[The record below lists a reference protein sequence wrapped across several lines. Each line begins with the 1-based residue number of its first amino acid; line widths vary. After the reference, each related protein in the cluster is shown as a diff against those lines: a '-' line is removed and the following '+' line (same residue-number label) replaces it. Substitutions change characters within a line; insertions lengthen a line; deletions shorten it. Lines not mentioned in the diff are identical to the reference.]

1 MEQIEIVGKRKPR
14 EKHYLKENGI
24 IEAQLFDQ
32 DIHFLKNGIYEEI
45 DNTLIKKNEI
55 YENRNNSYK
64 VQFNVSN
71 ESNKIYKIEKGEYYL
86 EFFLN
91 KHNKYNEEI
100 VNKSKT
106 LSEIF
111 YHNILKN
118 IDLKYEIVS
127 SEIKENIILNDKDNG
142 IDELCFDIKTNLN
155 LKIDFDGSII
165 ATHGKN
171 VIFKFDTPYMIDSE
185 NNINKKISYNLIKD
199 EDIYQLFTFIDK
211 KWLETTAKYPVI
223 IDPTITNYSNESS
236 VIDTYIFP
244 NDTNVSRGNLNY
256 LKVGVEKSN
265 NSEIVNR
272 ALLKFDLPVI
282 GTGSQVVGAK
292 LALYNYR
299 FITTE
304 SIEEI
309 INVHRI
315 TKDWNENEANWSNMN
330 TAYDSRVEGVMNFL
344 YTYYSNEPDDS
355 TITADTIDITQLVQK
370 WYTSTPNYG
379 ILLKLA
385 EEKYHKDIIPT
396 FYSKDYKPT
405 SGDSPKPVLVIS
417 YRNQNGLENYM
428 NYESHSFSKAKIY
441 HNSYN
446 GNLTTV
452 YDIGT
457 TSPGKLPAS
466 LKLIYN
472 TNDVVLNK
480 NRGIGIGYKFN
491 LYQTVKEVTIDNKV
505 YLEYED
511 EDGTLHYFLSEKK
524 NLDSNGNEVIQN
536 EDNTYYDE
544 DGLELKIKKYDDKF
558 ILIDKS
564 NNEMKFTKYNNVG
577 YLTEIK
583 DVSGNTNS
591 ISYDA
596 EYKKI
601 QGIMDANGSIINII
615 YNSSNINVVSPTDT
629 VILSLLDEKILS
641 GINYSDDSILITAN
655 QNYLMTSLTNVSGRK
670 IEYEYYNEIPYKL
683 KKVTEYGTDNSLGN
697 SYTTIYG
704 FNSTTFIDSKGKRKV
719 ITFNSYGNPE
729 SSSIMKEEND
739 IINAY
744 GSKSTYGRMI
754 EDDNLDL
761 DKNKLLSSQ
770 IPIKYVKN
778 LLTNTSFENGQ
789 SSFKS
794 GQNGVSSI
802 SDEYSHSGLKSLK
815 FEALYALIE
824 AGVNQEVDVEK
835 GKYYTFS
842 AYIKRGY
849 VTSNAFLRMHYE
861 DSEGR
866 YKEAISNSIVPDE
879 DFERLD
885 VTIFYPSDA
894 KGKLNL
900 EVCLDGRGFMYIDD
914 VQLEEGEVV
923 NNYNMIENSDF
934 SDGIEDWT
942 LYSSKY
948 NASDIFKV
956 VDVKNQKALKI
967 NMLTDNNSAIEKVF
981 NVKGKKGDNFTL
993 SFWYKNTGLIGKGIF
1008 DDGLKN
1014 VVSMIFYP
1022 TDNEYGSDLI
1032 ENYILNS
1039 NENDWQYFICNFTS
1053 DYDFS
1058 KFKLSIDQELNGNE
1072 FYITNINLFRDI
1084 RSVRY
1089 SYDENGNII
1098 SEKNLDEKNTN
1109 YKYDKNNELIKMTDV
1124 KGKIFCYEYDN
1135 LVTDRV
1141 LRGISETG
1149 ISNEIIYDLYGN
1161 PIITRI
1167 VDRGIMLKPNNGE
1180 YIIRLK
1186 GTSKIIRLINSL
1198 IEVSDDYHSHDK
1210 WKLEKVTIDSKDYYK
1225 IYHSLINEKYLTVSN
1240 NNIILASYQNDNS
1253 LFELII
1259 QDNGSYLLKSK
1270 STSKYIKL
1278 ENNNFIL
1285 ADLIEDDY
1293 NFQFYFESN
1302 ENPSFIENSAEYTE
1316 DGKYITK
1323 IIDNNLNEIIF
1334 DVDFNTNLIKSTTN
1348 SKNQKTSYNYNEKKK
1363 LESIIKKDKI
1373 VNYEYNADN
1382 TLSKIIQNNRIYNFE
1397 YDSFLNVKKIKIGD
1411 NIILMENIYASNNGN
1426 IQKIKYGN
1434 GQSVSY
1440 EYDEF
1445 NRIKQLIKEDNTY
1458 DYKYDNNGNLK
1469 KIVSPNG
1476 CINYSY
1482 DLSNRLCKYTEDK
1495 FIIKYIYDNS
1505 SNIIEKEYKLDDKK
1519 YIVNNILNA
1528 DDNLTSFVIGSE
1540 KFNYEYDGLGR
1551 LVRCNTNGNIITDYK
1566 YKKMGNRSSN
1576 IVESISNNN
1585 DTYCYEYDELG
1596 NIIKIHHNDKLE
1608 NEYYYDD
1615 YNELVKEDNY
1625 IINKSFKYS
1634 YDLLGNIIYKKEY
1647 ELKTDNQLSEIV
1659 YEYNNENWNDQLT
1672 KYDNDLITYDD
1683 LGNPLTIGNDITL
1696 NWKNGRQLSK
1706 YIDQDNIIDYK
1717 YNIDGVRNYKF
1728 VNNVETKYYLEGKN
1742 IILERTGENVI
1753 YYIRN
1758 NANGLVG
1765 FKYNN
1770 DVYYYVKNNQ
1780 DDIVKILNSSYKIV
1794 AKYNYDSWGN
1804 IISITDENDNDV
1816 SNDNEHIA
1824 NINPYRYRSY
1834 YYDKETRLYYLNYR
1848 YYNPKWARFINAD
1861 GVIAQDDVLK
1871 SNLYAYCCND
1881 PINNIDLT
1889 GKGIIG
1895 KWFNKKIN
1903 KIKNT
1908 IKKFFK
1914 SYFGVTINSTSNES
1928 VMDRGNKAFIYDS
1941 ATATE
1946 KEKIYS
1952 SSGGKD
1958 TPTGLDI
1965 NIDKYNMLESEI
1977 NLYGG
1982 IVSYTHGLSDRT
1994 LNIDIKYKDWQWS
2007 VGAGGDLYGGIYKI
2021 SGENKYTDDITL
2033 GGSYKF
2039 GLSAMLILALEYVH
2053 VHGIS
2058 ATKIVNSYQKLLK
2071 ALASPFPLKELQK
2084 AIPMG

>member
-1 MEQIEIVGKRKPR
+1 MEQIEIIGKRKPR

-71 ESNKIYKIEKGEYYL
+71 ENNKIYKIEKGEYYL

-118 IDLKYEIVS
+118 VDLKYEIVS
-127 SEIKENIILNDKDNG
+127 SEIKENIILNDKDND

-165 ATHGKN
+165 ATHEKN

-199 EDIYQLFTFIDK
+199 EDIYQLFMFIDK
-211 KWLETTAKYPVI
+211 RWLETTAKYPVI

-282 GTGSQVVGAK
+282 GTGSQVIEAK
-292 LALYNYR
+292 LALYHYH

-315 TKDWNENEANWSNMN
+315 TKDWNENEANWLNMN
-330 TAYDSRVEGVMNFL
+330 NAYDSRVEGVMKFL

-355 TITADTIDITQLVQK
+355 SITADTIDITQLVQK

-457 TSPGKLPAS
+457 TSPGKLPVS
-466 LKLIYN
+466 LNLIYN

-480 NRGIGIGYKFN
+480 NRGMGIGYKFN

-511 EDGTLHYFLSEKK
+511 DDGTLHYFLSEKK
-524 NLDSNGNEVIQN
+524 TLDSNGNEVIQN

-704 FNSTTFIDSKGKRKV
+704 FNSTTFIDPKGKRKV

-744 GSKSTYGRMI
+744 GSKSTYGRKI

-789 SSFKS
+789 TLFKS

-900 EVCLDGRGFMYIDD
+900 EACLDGRGIMYIDD

-934 SDGIEDWT
+934 SDGMEDWT

-1008 DDGLKN
+1008 DDGPKN
-1014 VVSMIFYP
+1014 AVSMIFYP

-1072 FYITNINLFRDI
+1072 FYITNINLFRDV
-1084 RSVRY
+1084 RSVKY

-1098 SEKNLDEKNTN
+1098 SKKFLNEKNIN
-1109 YKYDKNNELIKMTDV
+1109 YKYNKNNELVKMTNM

-1135 LVTDRV
+1135 LVMDRV

-1149 ISNEIIYDLYGN
+1149 ISNEIEYDLYGN

-1167 VDRGIMLKPNNGE
+1167 VDRGIMLKPHDGE

-1186 GTSKIIRLINSL
+1186 GTSKIIRLINGL
-1198 IEVSDDYHSHDK
+1198 IDISDDYHSHDK
-1210 WKLEKVTIDSKDYYK
+1210 WKIEKVTIDNKDYYK
-1225 IYHSLINEKYLTVSN
+1225 IYHSLINEKYLTAFN
-1240 NNIILASYQNDNS
+1240 NNIILTGYQNDNS
-1253 LFELII
+1253 LFELVT

-1270 STSKYIKL
+1270 ATSKYIKI
-1278 ENNNFIL
+1278 ENNKFIL
-1285 ADLIEDDY
+1285 VDLIEDDY

-1302 ENPSFIENSAEYTE
+1302 ENPIFIENSAEYTE
-1316 DGKYITK
+1316 DGRFVKTLTDTNLNKITYDVDSNINLLKKITK
-1323 IIDNNLNEIIF
+1323 PNNKTIDFSYNNKKQIEAIEYNKNIIKFMYNNS
-1334 DVDFNTNLIKSTTN
+1334 NLI
-1348 SKNQKTSYNYNEKKK
+1348 SK
-1363 LESIIKKDKI
+1363 
-1373 VNYEYNADN
+1373 VV
-1382 TLSKIIQNNRIYNFE
+1382 QNDRVYNFE
-1397 YDSFLNVKKIKIGD
+1397 YDNYLNLKRLKIGED
-1411 NIILMENIYASNNGN
+1411 VILIENEYESNNGLLKS
-1426 IQKIKYGN
+1426 QTYGN
-1434 GQSVSY
+1434 GQVINY
-1440 EYDEF
+1440 TYDDF
-1445 NRIKQLIKEDNTY
+1445 NRILHIIKSDDSY
-1458 DYKYDNNGNLK
+1458 DYKYNSNGELSKILSNNDIIK
-1469 KIVSPNG
+1469 FE
-1476 CINYSY
+1476 Y
-1482 DLSNRLCKYTEDK
+1482 DLAKRLYKYFYND
-1495 FIIKYIYDNS
+1495 FSIKYMYNDSDNV
-1505 SNIIEKEYKLDDKK
+1505 IEKSYKLKNIKHNIKNTLNDDGALTK
-1519 YIVNNILNA
+1519 LNA
-1528 DDNLTSFVIGSE
+1528 DAIE
-1540 KFNYEYDGLGR
+1540 FNYIYDGLGR
-1551 LVRCNTNGNIITDYK
+1551 LI
-1566 YKKMGNRSSN
+1566 SSN
-1576 IVESISNNN
+1576 INGNNIMNYDYKKKGNRTSTQIDSISD
-1585 DTYCYEYDELG
+1585 DTDKYNYNYDELG
-1596 NIIKIHHNDKLE
+1596 NIIKIHHNDILE
-1608 NEYYYDD
+1608 HEYYYDD
-1615 YNELVKEDNY
+1615 DNELLKENDYVFNKTYAYEYDNYGNILYVKENE
-1625 IINKSFKYS
+1625 I
-1634 YDLLGNIIYKKEY
+1634 
-1647 ELKTDNQLSEIV
+1647 KTDNQIKQIK
-1659 YEYNNENWNDQLT
+1659 YEYNNKNWKDQLSVFDGVEI
-1672 KYDNDLITYDD
+1672 KYDNF
-1683 LGNPLTIGNDITL
+1683 GNPIMIGTSINLEWI
-1696 NWKNGRQLSK
+1696 NGNQLSN
-1706 YIDQDNIIDYK
+1706 YIDSDNHISYK
-1717 YNIDGVRNYKF
+1717 YNANGIRVYK
-1728 VNNVETKYYLEGKN
+1728 NINGVETNYYLENNK
-1742 IILERTGENVI
+1742 IILEQTGQDVI
-1753 YYIRN
+1753 YYIRSSVD
-1758 NANGLVG
+1758 GLIG
-1765 FKYNN
+1765 FKFN
-1770 DVYYYVKNNQ
+1770 DTTYFYKKNNQ
-1780 DDIVKILNSSYKIV
+1780 GDIVKILDENYKIV
-1794 AKYNYDSWGN
+1794 AKYEYDSWGN
-1804 IISITDENDNDV
+1804 ILSIVNEDGIDI
-1816 SNDNEHIA
+1816 SNDATHIA
-1824 NINPYRYRSY
+1824 NVNPYRYRGY
-1834 YYDKETRLYYLNYR
+1834 YYDKETKLYYLNSR
-1848 YYNPKWARFINAD
+1848 YYNPKWRRFISPD
-1861 GVIAQDDVLK
+1861 IVVKKDDVIEG
-1871 SNLYAYCCND
+1871 NLYVYCSND
-1881 PINNIDLT
+1881 PVNKADINGRKWSFSSIFNSVKKKMLNAANNVRATLYKYIKT
-1889 GKGIIG
+1889 KTNVISKPFNGK
-1895 KWFNKKIN
+1895 FD
-1903 KIKNT
+1903 
-1908 IKKFFK
+1908 FFK
-1914 SYFGVTINSTSNES
+1914 NFVYNQLLVNYTHE
-1928 VMDRGNKAFIYDS
+1928 
-1941 ATATE
+1941 TE
-1946 KEKIYS
+1946 TKEQKS
-1952 SSGGKD
+1952 SSGNSNSHTTLEANIYKD
-1958 TPTGLDI
+1958 TFNKTLSLDFEFSKFHYSVEAGPVSKSRSI
-1965 NIDKYNMLESEI
+1965 S
-1977 NLYGG
+1977 YGDDFIFTLG
-1982 IVSYTHGLSDRT
+1982 KEGLSDYIYFSNDIEVHDDGT
-1994 LNIDIKYKDWQWS
+1994 TIIDYHKFNVSELLLAFALICIFGS
-2007 VGAGGDLYGGIYKI
+2007 VEVSVPAIA
-2021 SGENKYTDDITL
+2021 SAIT
-2033 GGSYKF
+2033 YI
-2039 GLSAMLILALEYVH
+2039 AA
-2053 VHGIS
+2053 
-2058 ATKIVNSYQKLLK
+2058 K
-2071 ALASPFPLKELQK
+2071 A
-2084 AIPMG
+2084 

>member
-1 MEQIEIVGKRKPR
+1 MEQIEIIGKRKPR

-64 VQFNVSN
+64 VQFNVNN
-71 ESNKIYKIEKGEYYL
+71 ENNKIYKIEKGEYYL

-106 LSEIF
+106 LSEII

-118 IDLKYEIVS
+118 VDLKYEIIS
-127 SEIKENIILNDKDNG
+127 SEIKENIILNGKEND
-142 IDELCFDIKTNLN
+142 IDELCFNIKTNLN

-165 ATHGKN
+165 ATHEKN

-199 EDIYQLFTFIDK
+199 EDIYQLFMFVDK
-211 KWLETTAKYPVI
+211 KWLEETAKYPVI

-282 GTGSQVVGAK
+282 GTGSQVIEAK
-292 LALYNYR
+292 LALYHYH

-315 TKDWNENEANWSNMN
+315 TKDWNENEANWLNMN
-330 TAYDSRVEGVMNFL
+330 NAYDSRVEGVMNFL
-344 YTYYSNEPDDS
+344 YTYYSNESDDS
-355 TITADTIDITQLVQK
+355 PITADTIDITQLVQK

-457 TSPGKLPAS
+457 TSPGKLPVS

-480 NRGIGIGYKFN
+480 NRGMGIGYKFN

-511 EDGTLHYFLSEKK
+511 DDGTLHYFLSEKK
-524 NLDSNGNEVIQN
+524 TLDSNGNEVIQN

-591 ISYDA
+591 IFYDA

-601 QGIMDANGSIINII
+601 QGVMDANGSIINII

-629 VILSLLDEKILS
+629 VILSMLDENILS
-641 GINYSDDSILITAN
+641 GINYLNDSILITAN

-670 IEYEYYNEIPYKL
+670 IEYEYYSEIPYKL

-704 FNSTTFIDSKGKRKV
+704 FNSTTFIDSKSKRKV

-739 IINAY
+739 IVNAY
-744 GSKSTYGRMI
+744 GSKSTYGKMI
-754 EDDNLDL
+754 QDDNLDL

-778 LLTNTSFENGQ
+778 LLTNTSFESGE
-789 SSFKS
+789 SLFKS

-824 AGVNQEVDVEK
+824 AGVNQEVDAKK

-866 YKEAISNSIVPDE
+866 YKESISNSIVPDE

-900 EVCLDGRGFMYIDD
+900 EVCLDGRGIIYIDD

-934 SDGIEDWT
+934 SDGMEDWT

-967 NMLTDNNSAIEKVF
+967 NMLTDNNSAIEKMF

-993 SFWYKNTGLIGKGIF
+993 SFWYKNTGLIGKGLF
-1008 DDGLKN
+1008 DDGPKN

-1039 NENDWQYFICNFTS
+1039 SENDWQYFICNFTS

-1072 FYITNINLFRDI
+1072 FYITNINLFKDV

-1098 SEKNLDEKNTN
+1098 SKKNLNEKNTN

-1135 LVTDRV
+1135 LVMDRV

-1149 ISNEIIYDLYGN
+1149 ISNEIEYDSYGN

-1167 VDRGIMLKPNNGE
+1167 VDRGIMLKPKDGE

-1198 IEVSDDYHSHDK
+1198 IAVSDDYHSHDK
-1210 WKLEKVTIDSKDYYK
+1210 WRLEKVTIDSKDYYK

-1253 LFELII
+1253 LFELIT

-1270 STSKYIKL
+1270 LTSKYIKI
-1278 ENNNFIL
+1278 ENNNFML

-1302 ENPSFIENSAEYTE
+1302 ENPIFIENSAEYTE
-1316 DGKYITK
+1316 DGRFITRV
-1323 IIDNNLNEIIF
+1323 IDTNLNEVKYEI
-1334 DVDFNTNLIKSTTN
+1334 DSNNNLIKSITN
-1348 SKNQKTSYNYNEKKK
+1348 QKNQKTKYNYNSIKQ
-1363 LESIIKKDKI
+1363 LESVVSNGRKI
-1373 VNYEYNADN
+1373 SYEYNNDN
-1382 TLSKIIQNNRIYNFE
+1382 TLAKIAQIARVYNFE
-1397 YDSFLNVKKIKIGD
+1397 YDNFSNVSKILIGN
-1411 NIILMENIYASNNGN
+1411 NILIENTYEKNNGN
-1426 IQKIKYGN
+1426 LKAISYGN
-1434 GQSVSY
+1434 NQSIYY

-1445 NRIKQLIKEDNTY
+1445 NRIKQLRKNDDTFNYKYNSTGDLAKIISNDNIFKFTY
-1458 DYKYDNNGNLK
+1458 DISKRLYKYNEKNF
-1469 KIVSPNG
+1469 S
-1476 CINYSY
+1476 
-1482 DLSNRLCKYTEDK
+1482 
-1495 FIIKYIYDNS
+1495 IKYIYDD
-1505 SNIIEKEYKLDDKK
+1505 SNNVIQKEYKLGNEK
-1519 YIVNNILNA
+1519 YIINNTLN
-1528 DDNLTSFVIGSE
+1528 DDDALIKLNFE
-1540 KFNYEYDGLGR
+1540 ENDFNYEYDALGR
-1551 LVRCNTNGNIITDYK
+1551 LNNSNINNKNIVNYK
-1566 YKKMGNRSSN
+1566 YKENGNRTSTMLK
-1576 IVESISNNN
+1576 SITNNN
-1585 DTYCYEYDELG
+1585 DIYNYDYDELG
-1596 NIIKIHHNDKLE
+1596 NIVKIYHNDLLE
-1608 NEYYYDD
+1608 NEYYYDE
-1615 YNELVKEDNY
+1615 YNELIREDNY
-1625 IINKSFKYS
+1625 VLNKTIKYS
-1634 YDLLGNIIYKKEY
+1634 YDEYGNILYKRICEIKM
-1647 ELKTDNQLSEIV
+1647 DNILSEIK
-1659 YEYNNENWNDQLT
+1659 YDYNNENFKDQLT
-1672 KYDNDLITYDD
+1672 KVDNELITYDK
-1683 LGNPLTIGNDITL
+1683 LGNPITIGENIKLT
-1696 NWKNGRQLSK
+1696 WINGRQLNSFVNGNK
-1706 YIDQDNIIDYK
+1706 EITYK
-1717 YNIDGVRNYKF
+1717 YNVDGIRTEKK
-1728 VNNVETKYYLEGKN
+1728 VNNLLTEYYLEGKD
-1742 IILERTGENVI
+1742 IIFEKTLENVI
-1753 YYIRN
+1753 YYIRSSVG
-1758 NANGLVG
+1758 GLVG
-1765 FKYNN
+1765 LKYNN
-1770 DVYYYVKNNQ
+1770 EIYYYLKNKQ
-1780 DDIVKILNSSYKIV
+1780 DDIIGILNNNYVLI
-1794 AKYNYDSWGN
+1794 AKYEYDSWGN
-1804 IISITDENDNDV
+1804 ILSIVDSDGNDISNN
-1816 SNDNEHIA
+1816 SEHIA

-1834 YYDKETRLYYLNYR
+1834 YYDKDTNLYYLNSR
-1848 YYNPKWARFINAD
+1848 YYNPRWGRFINID
-1861 GVIAQDDVLK
+1861 GIINCGNIISGNLYSYCSNNPINMIDSNGKRSLFLPIGTTEIIKAAYKLKKVIKKTITKAAAAISSKIAGIFLPLT
-1871 SNLYAYCCND
+1871 SNLFDNSLRKNPKNVHYGSDSDFASA
-1881 PINNIDLT
+1881 
-1889 GKGIIG
+1889 
-1895 KWFNKKIN
+1895 
-1903 KIKNT
+1903 IKNSNT
-1908 IKKFFK
+1908 FKKKMNEVRSALEDGQDITTSTLLEFPLEEADLFFSLHK
-1914 SYFGVTINSTSNES
+1914 TTLDV
-1928 VMDRGNKAFIYDS
+1928 
-1941 ATATE
+1941 
-1946 KEKIYS
+1946 
-1952 SSGGKD
+1952 
-1958 TPTGLDI
+1958 TPTLDRSVVHVKI
-1965 NIDKYNMLESEI
+1965 SDKYDFGNISNVTNPFALLI
-1977 NLYGG
+1977 ND
-1982 IVSYTHGLSDRT
+1982 V
-1994 LNIDIKYKDWQWS
+1994 
-2007 VGAGGDLYGGIYKI
+2007 GIYLQ
-2021 SGENKYTDDITL
+2021 SNDITHIYNFEVEFDYSL
-2033 GGSYKF
+2033 YPTFVSEVPYTWV
-2039 GLSAMLILALEYVH
+2039 SAE
-2053 VHGIS
+2053 
-2058 ATKIVNSYQKLLK
+2058 
-2071 ALASPFPLKELQK
+2071 
-2084 AIPMG
+2084 